1 MKLKKVILGFAT
13 FTLILSLAACG
24 SNDAEKGSTES
35 KETQQ
40 VYKDAEQKEADKSK
54 VKDDKQL
61 VDVTLDRAIDG
72 YTIKV
77 NYNGNVDSVRY
88 LLVDTP
94 ETKKPDSCVQPYG
107 EEASKRSKELVNSGK
122 LQLEFDKGDRRDK

>member
-1 MKLKKVILGFAT
+1 MKLKKVILGFAA
-13 FTLILSLAACG
+13 FTLSLSLAACG

-54 VKDDKQL
+54 VKNDKQL

-94 ETKKPDSCVQPYG
+94 ETKKPDSCVPPYG

-122 LQLEFDKGDRRDK
+122 LQLEFDKGDRRE

>member
-13 FTLILSLAACG
+13 FTLSLSLAACG

-40 VYKDAEQKEADKSK
+40 VYKDAEQKEATKEKTADKSK

-72 YTIKV
+72 YTLKV
-77 NYNGNVDSVRY
+77 NYTGNVDSVRY

-94 ETKKPDSCVQPYG
+94 EAEKARFLCSTVW
-107 EEASKRSKELVNSGK
+107 
-122 LQLEFDKGDRRDK
+122 